1 MAQWE
6 CVPVCAGPSE
16 MTPGGGRTVNR
27 HLGRSTW
34 TEVADGLLLV
44 VPLGATEQ
52 HGPHLPVDTDTT
64 VATELA
70 TRLVAGRSDAVLAPP
85 LPYGASGEHQDFPGT
100 LSLGAPALESVLVE
114 LVRSADRFKGTVL
127 VSGHGGNAAPLQR
140 AFVRLAAE
148 GRKVMSWSP
157 SPTVLG
163 GATPELTARLSG
175 DHHAGLVETSIML
188 ALSPESVRVTQVA
201 PGRVVAPLAELMPRL
216 LRDGVSG
223 VSADGVLGDPTGA
236 SAELGHRWLAA
247 LAADLARRVGEWAIT
262 AAQTTPE
269 GLAR

>member
-6 CVPVCAGPSE
+6 CVPVRAGPSE
-16 MTPGGGRTVNR
+16 MTPGGGPTVNR
-27 HLGRSTW
+27 HLSRSSW
-34 TEVADGLLLV
+34 PEVADGLLLV

-70 TRLVAGRSDAVLAPP
+70 TRLVAGRPDTILAPP

-100 LSLGAPALESVLVE
+100 LSLGAQALESVLVE
-114 LVRSADRFKGTVL
+114 LVRSADRFAGTVL

-140 AFVRLAAE
+140 ALVRLAAE
-148 GRKVMSWSP
+148 GRQVMSWSP

-163 GATPELTARLSG
+163 DATPELTARLSG

-188 ALSPESVRVTQVA
+188 ALRPESVRVTQVA

-216 LRDGVSG
+216 LREGVGG

-236 SAELGHRWLAA
+236 SAELGRRWLAA
-247 LAADLARRVGEWAIT
+247 LEADLARQVGEWAMSART
-262 AAQTTPE
+262 APD
-269 GLAR
+269 GVAR